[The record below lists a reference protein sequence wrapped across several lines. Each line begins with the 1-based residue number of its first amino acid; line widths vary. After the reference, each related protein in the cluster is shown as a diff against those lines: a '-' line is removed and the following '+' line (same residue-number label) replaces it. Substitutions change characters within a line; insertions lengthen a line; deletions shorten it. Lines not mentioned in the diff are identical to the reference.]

1 MFPEVSANLDSE
13 LRELRTIYFTLKEEH
28 QQLEEKMKFFSK
40 VCTIKTHTNCPL
52 THTHTHT
59 HTNTGKQH

>member
-13 LRELRTIYFTLKEEH
+13 LRELRTTYFTLKEEH

-40 VCTIKTHTNCPL
+40 VRTIKTHKQIVL

-59 HTNTGKQH
+59 HTPTAGK